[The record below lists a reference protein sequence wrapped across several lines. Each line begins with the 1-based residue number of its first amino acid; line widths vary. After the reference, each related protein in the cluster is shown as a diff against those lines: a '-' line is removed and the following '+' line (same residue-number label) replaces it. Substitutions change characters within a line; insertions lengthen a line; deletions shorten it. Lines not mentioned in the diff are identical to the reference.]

1 MARRDSI
8 GTVPETVQQGAT
20 PQADGRT
27 GARVARRSG
36 LGAAVSRLPA
46 GIDLSDLTPLAVI
59 IALLIGGSIFSPFFL
74 TASNL
79 TNVLT
84 QVAVIGIVTMAQ
96 TILLIAG
103 GIDLSVGNN
112 VAVSGVVCGE
122 IYAAGHPLWLGC
134 LAGLACGTL
143 IGFVNGVLV
152 AQNRAHPFI
161 ITLGMFTL
169 LDGLATKL
177 TGGSPVNDMGALNT
191 TLGGTLPGG
200 IPTAII
206 LLLVAV
212 ALVSLFLRRAPLGRA
227 AYAIGGNEEA
237 SYLSGIPIKRT
248 KIYLYTIVGFIVGVA
263 ALVESGILN
272 EASNTIAPGLELQSI
287 AAAVIGGTPLFGGR
301 GGALRSLQGVI
312 LLGLISNIL
321 NLVGLG
327 GEYRN
332 IVTGIIVIV
341 AVMVQK
347 LK

>member
-8 GTVPETVQQGAT
+8 GPAPTAPS
-20 PQADGRT
+20 ADAAPAAAAPT
-27 GARVARRSG
+27 ARRMRGGS
-36 LGAAVSRLPA
+36 LAPRLPA
-46 GIDLSDLTPLAVI
+46 GLDLVDLTPLAVI
-59 IALLIGGSIFSPFFL
+59 VALLIIGAVSSPYFF

-84 QVAVIGIVTMAQ
+84 QVSVIGIVTMAQ
-96 TILLIAG
+96 TILLVAA

-112 VAVSGVVCGE
+112 VAVSGVVTGE
-122 IYAAGHPLWLGC
+122 LFSHGTALWLAC
-134 LAGLACGTL
+134 LAGIGCGTL
-143 IGFVNGVLV
+143 IGLVNGVLV

-169 LDGLATKL
+169 LDGVATKL

-212 ALVSLFLRRAPLGRA
+212 VAVAFFLRRSPIGRA

-248 KIYLYTIVGFIVGVA
+248 KIYLYTIVGFIVGIA

-321 NLVGLG
+321 NLLGLG
-327 GEYRN
+327 GDYRN
-332 IVTGIIVIV
+332 IVTGIIVII

-347 LK
+347 LR

>member
-1 MARRDSI
+1 MAHRDSI
-8 GTVPETVQQGAT
+8 GTAPQTTPGAPTPTPTVQG
-20 PQADGRT
+20 GR
-27 GARVARRSG
+27 ARGRA
-36 LGAAVSRLPA
+36 LRLPA
-46 GIDLSDLTPLAVI
+46 DVDLTDLAPLAVI
-59 IALLIGGSIFSPFFL
+59 IILLIVGTISSPYFF

-84 QVAVIGIVTMAQ
+84 QVAVIGIVTMGQ
-96 TILLIAG
+96 TILLVSG

-122 IYAAGHPLWLGC
+122 LYASGHPLWLAC
-134 LAGLACGTL
+134 LAGIATGTL
-143 IGFVNGVLV
+143 IGLVNGVLV

-212 ALVSLFLRRAPLGRA
+212 AAAALFLRRSPIGRA

-248 KIYLYTIVGFIVGVA
+248 KIYLYTIVGFIVGIA

-301 GGALRSLQGVI
+301 GGAVRSLQGVI
-312 LLGLISNIL
+312 LFGLISNIL

-327 GEYRN
+327 GDYRN
-332 IVTGIIVIV
+332 LVTGIIVII

-347 LK
+347 MR

>member
-1 MARRDSI
+1 MARRDSV
-8 GTVPETVQQGAT
+8 GTAAPPAAET
-20 PQADGRT
+20 
-27 GARVARRSG
+27 ARVAGGRIRG
-36 LGAAVSRLPA
+36 GRALRLPP
-46 GIDLSDLTPLAVI
+46 GLDLADLTPLAVI
-59 IALLIGGSIFSPFFL
+59 IVLLIVGSLFSPYFL

-84 QVAVIGIVTMAQ
+84 QVSVIGIVTMAQ
-96 TILLIAG
+96 TILLVAG

-122 IYAAGHPLWLGC
+122 LYANGVPLWLDC
-134 LAGLACGTL
+134 LAGIGCGAL
-143 IGFVNGVLV
+143 IGLVNGVLV

-177 TGGSPVNDMGALNT
+177 TGGSPVNDMGALST

-200 IPTAII
+200 VPTPIV

-212 ALVSLFLRRAPLGRA
+212 AATALFLRRSPIGRA

-237 SYLSGIPIKRT
+237 SYLSGIPLKRT
-248 KIYLYTIVGFIVGVA
+248 KIYLYTIVGVIVGIA

-321 NLVGLG
+321 NLLGLG
-327 GEYRN
+327 GDYRN
-332 IVTGIIVIV
+332 IVTGVIVII

-347 LK
+347 LR

>member
-8 GTVPETVQQGAT
+8 GPAPTAPSADAT
-20 PQADGRT
+20 SAAPT
-27 GARVARRSG
+27 PTARRMRGKALSP
-36 LGAAVSRLPA
+36 RLPA
-46 GIDLSDLTPLAVI
+46 GLDLVDLTPLAVI
-59 IALLIGGSIFSPFFL
+59 VALLIIGAVFSPYFF

-84 QVAVIGIVTMAQ
+84 QVSVIGIVTMAQ
-96 TILLIAG
+96 TILLVAA

-112 VAVSGVVCGE
+112 VAVSGVVTGE
-122 IYAAGHPLWLGC
+122 LFSHGTALWLAC
-134 LAGLACGTL
+134 LAGIGCGTL
-143 IGFVNGVLV
+143 IGLVNGVLV

-169 LDGLATKL
+169 LDGVATKL

-206 LLLVAV
+206 VLLVAV
-212 ALVSLFLRRAPLGRA
+212 VAVALFLHRSPIGRA

-248 KIYLYTIVGFIVGVA
+248 KIYLYTIVGFIVGIA

-321 NLVGLG
+321 NLLGLG
-327 GEYRN
+327 GDYRN
-332 IVTGIIVIV
+332 IVTGIIVII

-347 LK
+347 LR